1 MNSEIVFG
9 SRVIRCSA
17 GSNVRL
23 ICYWTDWKATYL
35 TRSRNC
41 LLFKRE
47 IIPQSFS
54 GLYDISKALKR
65 NQKHYN
71 YPLQSHWVEWIYAKA
86 WDNETLEKTLTW
98 KTFSKFHSFQD
109 LGRSMNKV
117 PSFWPSELSVW
128 VYAVSKHWTIL
139 YVTLSM
145 LSRYWIKVSSLD
157 PLSWV
162 YECMYAGA
170 GAMLWQRPNWWGHW
184 TRQDKVRQVGRW
196 HEKYWIDVPREI
208 LNRCSI
214 RNTE

>member
-54 GLYDISKALKR
+54 GLYDISKDLKR

-117 PSFWPSELSVW
+117 PSLFDL
-128 VYAVSKHWTIL
+128 
-139 YVTLSM
+139 
-145 LSRYWIKVSSLD
+145 
-157 PLSWV
+157 LSWV
-162 YECMYAGA
+162 YECM
-170 GAMLWQRPNWWGHW
+170 LWVNIGQYYIYIVTIYVTFIPDISHRHH
-184 TRQDKVRQVGRW
+184 RRCLCK
-196 HEKYWIDVPREI
+196 KI
-208 LNRCSI
+208 LPGVIAPLLYNNLTPSV
-214 RNTE
+214 